1 MRWLE
6 LTVQMHPE
14 AVESVSELLR
24 RYSSDGVV
32 IEEPFELTEDGQDY
46 RVLYGKPVKVH
57 AYIPIDGKEEA
68 ARQQVEVGLWHL
80 SSLLQ
85 SPPTLQYPPT
95 DRWNKENRTS
105 FPMPADIGDSSK
117 TMPNQSSVFALGTHF
132 VGELQTR
139 VVDEEDWANAWKDY
153 YHVTHIGQRLVI
165 RPSWRDYTPKEHE
178 VVVTLDPGMAFGT
191 GVHPTTRMCLEQVE
205 RRVQPGMRVLDV
217 GTGSAILALAAA
229 KLGAQGVDAIDNS
242 SVAAESATA
251 NVAMNDLE
259 DRIKVMLGVL
269 DQTEAERM
277 AGQYNLVLA
286 NIIAQVIG
294 SIAPHLA
301 QVLAPQGLLVVSGVI
316 EARRQDAEGPLLE
329 SGLKL
334 VEEVKIDDWLA
345 LVYAK
350 RG

>member
-6 LTVQMHPE
+6 LTVQVHPE

-46 RVLYGKPVKVH
+46 RILYGKPVKIH

-68 ARQQVEVGLWHL
+68 IRQQIELGLWHL
-80 SSLLQ
+80 SSLG
-85 SPPTLQYPPT
+85 
-95 DRWNKENRTS
+95 
-105 FPMPADIGDSSK
+105 A
-117 TMPNQSSVFALGTHF
+117 HF
-132 VGELQTR
+132 VSELQTR

-153 YHVTHIGQRLVI
+153 YHVTHIGRRLVI

-242 SVAAESATA
+242 SVAAESAIA

-259 DRIKVMLGVL
+259 DRIKVVLGVL
-269 DQTEAERM
+269 DQAEAERM

-294 SIAPHLA
+294 SIAPLLT
-301 QVLAPQGLLVVSGVI
+301 QVLAPQGLLVVSGII
-316 EARRQDAEGPLLE
+316 EARRRDAEGPLLE

-345 LVYAK
+345 LVYERA
-350 RG
+350 